1 MRSFIASALL
11 GVLAVTAHAL
21 PSTTSVQTTASSCR
35 EVTIPVTVSVPRF
48 IINTTIADDWDAV
61 TLALNLTQRDV
72 NTTADPL
79 PISGKTSGPVNS
91 TYRIGATVCGS
102 GGPTLILT
110 HGIIESK
117 LYWRPNFPGALK
129 YSFVDAAVAQG
140 YSVLSYDRIGVA
152 TSGIVDPLNDAQFQV
167 ESAVLSALTQY
178 ARKTMNATQVAL
190 IGHSYGSYISVAAA
204 SDVQAS
210 GAIDAVVLTGFSGTV
225 QYFAPFVAGA
235 ALRVARTLNPLRWGR
250 LASSYLTSA
259 DRFALAYVYFAGNFS
274 RAVADWTFAV
284 EAEPFALGE
293 LPSLLDT
300 QIAFDHVTAPVLV
313 LQGRHDVSACGGDC
327 VGLLDATAA
336 LFTGSKGV
344 QTVDNLPAGHDLFLH
359 EVAPQAFKIVFDF
372 LKAQGV

>member
-152 TSGIVDPLNDAQFQV
+152 TSG
-167 ESAVLSALTQY
+167 
-178 ARKTMNATQVAL
+178 M
-190 IGHSYGSYISVAAA
+190 
-204 SDVQAS
+204 
-210 GAIDAVVLTGFSGTV
+210 
-225 QYFAPFVAGA
+225 
-235 ALRVARTLNPLRWGR
+235 
-250 LASSYLTSA
+250 
-259 DRFALAYVYFAGNFS
+259 
-274 RAVADWTFAV
+274 
-284 EAEPFALGE
+284 
-293 LPSLLDT
+293 
-300 QIAFDHVTAPVLV
+300 
-313 LQGRHDVSACGGDC
+313 
-327 VGLLDATAA
+327 
-336 LFTGSKGV
+336 
-344 QTVDNLPAGHDLFLH
+344 
-359 EVAPQAFKIVFDF
+359 
-372 LKAQGV
+372 